1 MQEFAQVLTE
11 DGEEEEQ
18 EDNSLELIRESLA
31 SINTVNFTSL
41 KDGLMKALEQRLPS
55 QVQSVHLPENMDLK
69 QLKEGLARG
78 TRSAEHYLQT
88 FGTEVISAL
97 KNTVTVIG
105 PEEEQQEQQ
114 QQQQANRRI

>member
-105 PEEEQQEQQ
+105 PEGQQ
-114 QQQQANRRI
+114 QQPQQVNRRI